1 MAIYESQKIRDY
13 SEKKSSPFSELLN
26 LVETFSSINKQEQA
40 QTMSSLENILK
51 LSNSSVNQEQ
61 ITNAQSALKSIAR
74 RSSINDSTNIAHS
87 VVQNNL
93 TNKKF
98 EIDRFTNSVEQA
110 SSIIND
116 PNFLD
121 KADEWRNLEDLRKN
135 KVNQDG
141 SYKYESI
148 GEMLSD
154 EYSAIETL
162 YNNVNSGL
170 GKGYRYNKNID
181 FDDDDVKRK
190 IGEYKN
196 RLDKAIQANLGDGI
210 ITLDEAQLIM
220 SGVDKSEFKTYITA
234 KKNEVKDLI
243 GDQQSIVTFYKKA
256 IAGETGDKLFPNLD
270 VELLFKDMPEE
281 QKDNVAKRDIH
292 ALKDQ
297 LLEEEKNLTSLYGQH
312 KYWTGGDYASPSA
325 LDSGELGEIADE
337 NINTINVSSLEKSEP
352 EPETETAVTEED
364 LKLYEK
370 EKKKEEV
377 KKKEIYT
384 KEEKELIDSYDSAM
398 ARLEEI
404 DKSLKGPGY
413 ALTTADRKKLGLEKK
428 RIKKKW
434 KSPGGGIVRD
444 AQGNIIG
451 DYRTGLEKKVFDL
464 KQRLK

>member
-61 ITNAQSALKSIAR
+61 IANAQSALKSIAR

-141 SYKYESI
+141 SYKYESV

-256 IAGETGDKLFPNLD
+256 IAGETGDEMFAKFM
-270 VELLFKDMPEE
+270 ESFWEHMSEE
-281 QKDNVAKRDIH
+281 QQANIAKRNIP
-292 ALKDQ
+292 ALQDQ

-352 EPETETAVTEED
+352 ETETETAVTEED

-384 KEEKELIDSYDSAM
+384 KEEKELIDSYDLDM

-464 KQRLK
+464 KQGLK